1 MMRGRRWHRLAAATI
16 ASAMVLTACGG
27 ADDAA
32 EPDAGGDEAAAGGED
47 AAGGDD
53 EGGDA
58 GDAEGGEAPS
68 SDLRFVNVVKLIGV
82 GWFDRMEEG
91 IDQFASETGIDA
103 TQTGADDASPE
114 KQVGIVEDLIA
125 QGVDAITVVPN
136 SPEALEGVFSRAR
149 SEGIVIVTH
158 EAGSQQETDADIEAF
173 DNFAYGATIMDNLAE
188 CMGEEGEYAAFVGQ
202 VTAESHMQWVQGAF
216 DHAAENYPDITR
228 VAEPLESLENADEA
242 YEQTKQLMV
251 ANPNLKGIQGSA
263 STDVVGAGRAI
274 EELGLEDQ
282 VCVMGTSIPSLVGN
296 FLETGAIDKI
306 FFWDPALAGEAMMR
320 IAQILVEGGEITEGT
335 DLGLTGYESLTQSP
349 DLPTTWFGNAW
360 VIVDADNA
368 ADYPF

>member
-1 MMRGRRWHRLAAATI
+1 MIYGRRFHRVAAATI
-16 ASAMVLTACGG
+16 GSALLLTACGG
-27 ADDAA
+27 GDTAEEAA
-32 EPDAGGDEAAAGGED
+32 PAPTEEEPDA
-47 AAGGDD
+47 
-53 EGGDA
+53 DA
-58 GDAEGGEAPS
+58 GEEPAG
-68 SDLRFVNVVKLIGV
+68 DLRFVNVVKLVGV

-91 IDQFASETGIDA
+91 IAKFAGESSIDA

-114 KQVGIVEDLIA
+114 KQVGIIEDLIA

-136 SPEALEGVFSRAR
+136 SPEALEGVFARAR
-149 SEGIVIVTH
+149 QEGIIIVTH
-158 EAGSQQETDADIEAF
+158 EAGSQKETDADIEAF
-173 DNFAYGATIMDNLAE
+173 DNSAYGATIMDNLAE
-188 CMGEEGEYAAFVGQ
+188 CMGGEGEYAAFVGQ

-216 DHAAENYPDITR
+216 DRAAEEYPNITR

-242 YEQTKQLMV
+242 YEKTKQLLL
-251 ANPNLKGIQGSA
+251 ANPDLKGIQGSA

-320 IAQILVEGGEITEGT
+320 IAQLLVSGETLSEGT

-349 DLPTTWFGNAW
+349 DVETTWFGNAW
-360 VIVDADNA
+360 VIVDKDNA